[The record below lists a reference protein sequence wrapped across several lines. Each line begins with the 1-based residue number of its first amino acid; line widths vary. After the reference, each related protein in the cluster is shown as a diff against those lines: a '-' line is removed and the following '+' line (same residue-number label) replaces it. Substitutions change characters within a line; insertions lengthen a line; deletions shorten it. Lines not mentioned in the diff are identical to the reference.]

1 MCLISI
7 TKKRNLGLVSILNN
21 DDSNRCCYLVWLS
34 LSHEFSCQSTFKKSR
49 KRENIPYLLFF
60 CQPLS
65 VPCASSHVTTLSCEW
80 WWAPCLFY
88 RVYRAGC
95 DRCWMYTHR
104 LFFCHLPY
112 TFIKTT
118 VKIIVKCLAFPF
130 VCLSRFIVNKL
141 RQSKKKR
148 EELTKDATKGG

>member
-1 MCLISI
+1 
-7 TKKRNLGLVSILNN
+7 
-21 DDSNRCCYLVWLS
+21 
-34 LSHEFSCQSTFKKSR
+34 
-49 KRENIPYLLFF
+49 LFF